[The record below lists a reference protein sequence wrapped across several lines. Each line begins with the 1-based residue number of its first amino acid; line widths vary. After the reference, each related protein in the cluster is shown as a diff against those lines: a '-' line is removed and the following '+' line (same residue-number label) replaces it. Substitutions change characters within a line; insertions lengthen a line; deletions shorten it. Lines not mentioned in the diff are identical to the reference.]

1 MIPLRDIKIN
11 KLKHGLYVVSTPIG
25 NLGDITL
32 RAIEV
37 LKQSEYIL
45 CEDTRVS
52 KNLLEKY
59 NIKSKLISNH
69 KFNEKKNINKI
80 IEILQSKTI
89 VSIISDA
96 GTPGISDPGRII
108 VNECIKNNID
118 VYPVPGA
125 SAATAAVSI
134 SGFSEKYYFY
144 GFFPQKNK
152 DLKEDFKTL
161 SNLNCSI
168 VFFISPQKINKAIG
182 LIKNFFS
189 DRKILICREISK
201 FYEEHIRTNVT
212 ALELFNKLPKGELTV
227 VLSEKDIKKNIYKN
241 LNESDKKNIKK
252 MIKTLSIKDITNLIS
267 QNNNISKK
275 EIYNYCLKL
284 NSSLILISFLTDLAP
299 AVSQADFVICSFSSG
314 LLTLPVK
321 NIRPSKT

>member
-1 MIPLRDIKIN
+1 MIPQRDKKIN
-11 KLKHGLYVVSTPIG
+11 ELKYALYVVSTPIG
-25 NLGDITL
+25 NLKDITL
-32 RAIEV
+32 RAIEI

-125 SAATAAVSI
+125 SAVTAAVSI

-152 DLKEDFKTL
+152 DLKEDFKIL

-182 LIKNFFS
+182 VIKNFFS

-212 ALELFNKLPKGELTV
+212 ELELFDKLPKGELTV

-252 MIKTLSIKDITNLIS
+252 MIKTLSIKDITDLLS
-267 QNNNISKK
+267 QNKNISKK

-284 NSSLILISFLTDLAP
+284 
-299 AVSQADFVICSFSSG
+299 
-314 LLTLPVK
+314 K
-321 NIRPSKT
+321 NEK